1 MPLYIADYL
10 ADTAHLRAAQSGA
23 YLHLIMHYWL
33 HGCLPKDDA
42 QLAAIA
48 RMDLREWKKN
58 RATLEPFFKPG
69 WVHSRIERE
78 LEEAKEKHGKRVK
91 AGKAGAEARANNKQ
105 CSSNAQA
112 TTITTTNINSE
123 AKASGAGA
131 PVPETVEA
139 KAYRVGREIL
149 GKPSGGVV
157 TKLRKHCRQDL
168 QAVIDVLEESRA
180 RGDPMAWIQGVLRN
194 SETTP
199 LSHKQLFPDEIYQ
212 NVL

>member
-33 HGCLPKDDA
+33 HGSLPNDDA

-48 RMDLREWKKN
+48 RMEPREWKKS
-58 RATLEPFFKPG
+58 RATLEAFFKPG
-69 WVHSRIERE
+69 WVHSRIEKE
-78 LEEAKEKHGKRVK
+78 LEEAKLKHGKRVK

-112 TTITTTNINSE
+112 TTITTTKNISE
-123 AKASGAGA
+123 AKASGAEA
-131 PVPETVEA
+131 PIVETLEA
-139 KAYRVGREIL
+139 KVYRVGKEVL
-149 GKPSGGVV
+149 GKPSGGVI
-157 TKLRKHCRQDL
+157 TNLRKHCRQDL
-168 QAVIDVLEESRA
+168 QAVCDLLEQAKA
-180 RGDPMAWIQGVLRN
+180 RGDPMEWIQGILRR
-194 SETTP
+194 SEAMP
-199 LSHKQLFPDEIYQ
+199 VSAKQLFPDEIYQ